1 MPFKPAHLVL
11 AMALS
16 LAAWPVSSGPL
27 PKAHAATAKAA
38 AGPSGQATSA
48 APATAP
54 ATAAAAADSSA
65 PAAEATMGTKVFLGK
80 SGSRYHNKGCRY
92 LKGAGK
98 EITIGDAMKQ
108 GYAPCNVCKAP
119 RVKR

>member
-1 MPFKPAHLVL
+1 MPFQPAHAVIAL
-11 AMALS
+11 ALS
-16 LAAWPVSSGPL
+16 LASLAARPVSAAPA

-38 AGPSGQATSA
+38 AGSAPQSPAA
-48 APATAP
+48 APA
-54 ATAAAAADSSA
+54 AAALGADTAS
-65 PAAEATMGTKVFLGK
+65 PAAEATMDTKVYLGK
-80 SGSRYHNKGCRY
+80 SGSRYHNKGCRN

-98 EITIGDAMKQ
+98 EITIGNAMKQ